1 MPQSDQPG
9 SETLLIQEA
18 IAGNKESFG
27 RLYELYARQIFSY
40 LFYRIDDHHTA
51 MDMTETVFL
60 RAWENLL
67 NFGEKGRGMNFRAWL
82 YRMAHNA
89 MVDYHRTHKQG
100 IDLEALAEQPDRLP
114 HAIKLIESAEAQ
126 EFLVNKLEELDE
138 VSRQVLVLRFY
149 AEMNPKEISRI
160 MGLSEGN
167 VRVIQYRALKK
178 MRDLIGDEDE

>member
-40 LFYRIDDHHTA
+40 L
-51 MDMTETVFL
+51 DMTETVFL
-60 RAWENLL
+60 RAWENLS